1 MAKVTYAQ
9 MAGVKA
15 VLDSWWN
22 VKGLPWS
29 FLQQLTT
36 VAQSVDASSETFNK
50 FRKKF
55 IDEYAAKDEDG
66 APVISD
72 DGIVTLGDPEVAD
85 AEWAKLLATE
95 FDCPT
100 LRSCDVE
107 ANAEKLGLTL
117 GALRT
122 IKPVIEEIIMES

>member
-9 MAGVKA
+9 IPGIKA

-22 VKGLPWS
+22 VKGLPWP
-29 FLQQLTT
+29 FLQQLTAI
-36 VAQSVDASSETFNK
+36 AQSVDASSETFNK

-55 IDEYAAKDEDG
+55 IDEYAAKDKDGNPIVNEDG
-66 APVISD
+66 TLTLD
-72 DGIVTLGDPEVAD
+72 DSEVAD
-85 AEWAKLLATE
+85 IEWASMIMVE

-107 ANAEKLGLTL
+107 ANAERLGLTL
-117 GALRT
+117 GTLRT
-122 IKPVIEEIIMES
+122 IKPVIEEVIIES

>member
-9 MAGVKA
+9 MPGIKA

-22 VKGLPWS
+22 LKGLPWP

-36 VAQSVDASSETFNK
+36 VAQSIDASSETFNK
-50 FRKKF
+50 LRKKF
-55 IDEYAAKDEDG
+55 IDEYAARGEDES
-66 APVISD
+66 PIITD
-72 DGIVTLGDPEVAD
+72 DGVVTLSDPAVAD
-85 AEWAKLLATE
+85 AEWVKLLATE

-117 GALRT
+117 GTLRQ
-122 IKPVIEEIIMES
+122 IKPVIEEIIQES